1 MNCPAQLFPI
11 GWSLAAFVPLLA
23 ILVWAVRTAP
33 WSRLKESTHSHV
45 FLGFVVALTLLWAM
59 QAGVRPGLNYHL
71 LGATVAV
78 LAFGPQLGIIALCMV
93 LAATTFNGAAAWQS
107 YGLNAMVMIAV
118 PVAVAQVSHWLVVRF
133 LPAHLFVF
141 IFGNAFF
148 GAWLNMILTG
158 VAASGMLYMAAVYP
172 AEQLF
177 GQYLPYFVL
186 LGFSEGTLSGMAI
199 TLMVVYR
206 PGWVMSFDDGRY
218 LLNK

>member
-1 MNCPAQLFPI
+1 MNFPAQLFPS
-11 GWSLAAFVPLLA
+11 GWSLAAFVPLFA
-23 ILVWAVRTAP
+23 ILVWVVRTAP
-33 WSRLKESTHSHV
+33 WGRLKESTQSHV
-45 FLGFVVALTLLWAM
+45 FLGFVVALALLWTL

-78 LAFGPQLGIIALCMV
+78 LAFGPQLGIVALCAV
-93 LAATTFNGAAAWQS
+93 LAATTFNGAAAWQT

-118 PVAVAQVSHWLVVRF
+118 PVAIAQGIYWLVVRF

-141 IFGNAFF
+141 IFANAFF
-148 GAWLNMILTG
+148 GAWLNTVLTG
-158 VAASGMLYMAAVYP
+158 IAASGILYVASVYP
-172 AEQLF
+172 AEQLLD
-177 GQYLPYFVL
+177 QYLPYFVL

-206 PGWVMSFDDGRY
+206 PGRVVTFDDSRY